1 MEAASKDQIGRGG
14 GTGDADGGDGAKRKE
29 DALASSRLLDP
40 DFKPS
45 KLSQDRLDKFKGI
58 TQETVANKGKPK
70 CKGKSRGSTKKNT
83 KVTSD
88 CSIVDKDESIGNV
101 AIDVQHTA
109 SAAGTQVDLASSFP
123 SRNKRKLHWGLDVK
137 ERWERKANM

>member
-45 KLSQDRLDKFKGI
+45 KLSQDRLDKFKVSLFYI
-58 TQETVANKGKPK
+58 LLVFFLDPEFQTRNPFERP
-70 CKGKSRGSTKKNT
+70 SHGSLRR
-83 KVTSD
+83 S
-88 CSIVDKDESIGNV
+88 SINSLI
-101 AIDVQHTA
+101 AIRM
-109 SAAGTQVDLASSFP
+109 G
-123 SRNKRKLHWGLDVK
+123 RKLSVCPYLLMHKGTY
-137 ERWERKANM
+137 

>member
-1 MEAASKDQIGRGG
+1 MGRGG
-14 GTGDADGGDGAKRKE
+14 GAAGGGGDADGADEAMGKE

-45 KLSQDRLDKFKGI
+45 KLSQDRLDKFKELHKKRLQI
-58 TQETVANKGKPK
+58 NEKSK
-70 CKGKSRGSTKKNT
+70 CKVKSRGRTEKND

-88 CSIVDKDESIGNV
+88 SSVTDKDESVGNV
-101 AIDVQHTA
+101 GINVQNMA
-109 SAAGTQVDLASSFP
+109 STAGTQMDLEASLP
-123 SRNKRKLHWGLDVK
+123 LRNKRKLHWGLDVK